1 VKHQTTG
8 EEKMIN
14 QKDESIALIQMLTI
28 KSLNK
33 KDESIAL
40 IQMLTIKSLNNKT
53 TKWQEST
60 HTYQY

>member
-14 QKDESIALIQMLTI
+14 Q
-28 KSLNK
+28 